1 MQIHITKNVEETM
14 ELAKKIAENISKKT
28 KGITIFCLHGEM
40 AAGKTHFSK
49 GFAKGLGIIEDITSP
64 TFSIHNIYE
73 YEFGTLHHFDF
84 YRIDKEQAMDL
95 DLDEYFY
102 EDKTIH
108 LIEWSENIENLIP
121 KNVIHVYIKKLSAS
135 EREVI
140 VDENNE
146 YIWNEARSY

>member
-1 MQIHITKNVEETM
+1 MEKYITKNVEETM
-14 ELAKKIAENISKKT
+14 ELAKKIAENTVKEVKNNIV
-28 KGITIFCLHGEM
+28 FCLHGEM

-49 GFAKGLGIIEDITSP
+49 GFAKGLGITEDITSP

-84 YRIDKEQAMDL
+84 YRIDEEQAMDL

-108 LIEWSENIENLIP
+108 LIEWGENIESLIP
-121 KNVIHVYIKKLSAS
+121 TAIHVYIKKLSET

-140 VDENNE
+140 IDEDNE
-146 YIWNEARSY
+146 YIRNETRSY